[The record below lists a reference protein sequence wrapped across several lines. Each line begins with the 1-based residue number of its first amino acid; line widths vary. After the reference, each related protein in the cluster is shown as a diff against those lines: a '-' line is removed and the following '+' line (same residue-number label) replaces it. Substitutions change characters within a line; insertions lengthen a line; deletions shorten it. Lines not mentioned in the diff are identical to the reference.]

1 MPDTNNLRRRRRS
14 GAEVQGLMLDAARE
28 LFADKGFN
36 ATTREIAQRATVT
49 EQLLFNHFES
59 KHQLFAA
66 AVLEPFEALVE
77 RQLIEWQQAVASGVE
92 PRRMMRDYVEGLWTL
107 VRDNRALFRALSA
120 DPFGTHVTPLLD
132 RLEQLT
138 ADIAAR
144 QGYSYDP
151 HIAVRI
157 VFAAVTTLA
166 LHEEATAG
174 RSEADIVDELAR
186 TFGAGLTGRS

>member
-1 MPDTNNLRRRRRS
+1 
-14 GAEVQGLMLDAARE
+14 MLDAARE
-28 LFADKGFN
+28 LFAVKGFN

-59 KHQLFAA
+59 KNQLFAA
-66 AVLEPFEALVE
+66 AVLRPFEALVE
-77 RQLIEWQQAVASGVE
+77 QQLVEWQQVVASGSE
-92 PRRMMRDYVEGLWTL
+92 PHRMMRVYVEGLWTL

-120 DPFGTHVTPLLD
+120 DPFGAHVTPVLD

-138 ADIAAR
+138 TEIAQR
-144 QGYSYDP
+144 HGYSYDP

-174 RSEADIVDELAR
+174 RSDADIVDELAT
-186 TFGAGLTGRS
+186 TFDAGLTGRS